1 MPVNNVSL
9 LSVNSFSGLGASEVI
24 NISAVPVNTGLV
36 IVYITDSVIS
46 NLVLTGGSVASI
58 AAPIATFVVAG
69 GIASVWVLQNGEGI
83 TAITPTIPTVG
94 TYMSAVVYEIPNTI
108 STAWTTLQGGSSALY
123 DTLPSKQGALVGV
136 YLQGAGHEIP
146 NIFIAAMENYAAGQN
161 QWIPVTVDCPWTVDL
176 NDGSGCFAHYIGEGN
191 QQPVFEHETFGEPL
205 ATVGIVLNGIVVFTI
220 SPATAHINK
229 NATQQFTVA
238 PGVNVTW
245 SASAGTVSA
254 TGLYTA
260 PNTTGTFYVSATSVA
275 NPFEAATA
283 TVVVT
288 GGS

>member
-1 MPVNNVSL
+1 
-9 LSVNSFSGLGASEVI
+9 
-24 NISAVPVNTGLV
+24 
-36 IVYITDSVIS
+36 
-46 NLVLTGGSVASI
+46 
-58 AAPIATFVVAG
+58 
-69 GIASVWVLQNGEGI
+69 
-83 TAITPTIPTVG
+83 
-94 TYMSAVVYEIPNTI
+94 
-108 STAWTTLQGGSSALY
+108 
-123 DTLPSKQGALVGV
+123 
-136 YLQGAGHEIP
+136 
-146 NIFIAAMENYAAGQN
+146 MENYAAGLN
-161 QWIPVTVDCPWTVDL
+161 QWIPVTVDSPWTVDL

-191 QQPVFEHETFGEPL
+191 QQPIFEHETGGSPL
-205 ATVGIVLNGIVVFTI
+205 TTVAVVINGIVVFAI

-275 NPFEAATA
+275 NPFEVATA
-283 TVVVT
+283 TVIVT